1 MEVLL
6 LLVLLIGAGAL
17 LMPGF
22 LRERIL
28 DSPVDTISDFRRG
41 MTALAISTHNY
52 KPIKSGYYLS
62 STGGDPEPYVRRSS
76 YGSFDEEPYRED
88 REDMVPYPSNRTRA
102 YMETRRSRIIAILL
116 VVTLFTGICAIIPN
130 LRWIIPFHLTM
141 LLVLAIYIGLVIL
154 LPHYERRG

>member
-1 MEVLL
+1 LEILL

-52 KPIKSGYYLS
+52 KPVNSGYYLS
-62 STGGDPEPYVRRSS
+62 SGGDPDPYVRRSS
-76 YGSFDEEPYRED
+76 YSATDEDPYSED
-88 REDMVPYPSNRTRA
+88 IVPYPSNRTRV

-116 VVTLFTGICAIIPN
+116 VVTLITGICAIIPN
-130 LRWIIPFHLTM
+130 LHWIIPVHLTM
-141 LLVLAIYIGLVIL
+141 LLVLTIYIGLVIL
-154 LPHYERRG
+154 LPHYEKRA